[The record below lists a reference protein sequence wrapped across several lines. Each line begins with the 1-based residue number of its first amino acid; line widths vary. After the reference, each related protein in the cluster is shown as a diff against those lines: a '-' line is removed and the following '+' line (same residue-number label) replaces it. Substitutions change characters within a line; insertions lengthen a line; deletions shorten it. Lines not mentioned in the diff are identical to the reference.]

1 MRKYQK
7 EISSLCTDKECSKD
21 IQGFPIKIVDVKR
34 PQRGLIIVEIIN
46 KNHLA
51 TSLEVVLSPSCT
63 TSNEVGKCI
72 L

>member
-1 MRKYQK
+1 MEEVGKLSILKKNVINY
-7 EISSLCTDKECSKD
+7 
-21 IQGFPIKIVDVKR
+21 QGFPVKIVDVKR

-51 TSLEVVLSPSCT
+51 TSLEVVLSPFCT